1 MECMI
6 SRRRRFPNEHLA
18 LNLSHKF
25 GFKDSKILGPG
36 WLPKLLVL
44 WHYRRRKDLFRSGP
58 QYISWPR
65 RLAASVSLG
74 ESLHEVVFS
83 ASFGQRG
90 ENCQFFNHTMSKVTT
105 IALSVKSGWW
115 TSCSLVLCVEKV
127 TCLPFCT
134 SLISDTPH
142 PIRTHH
148 MIHTNFFR
156 LPNQSKSTFKLQIF
170 NLIFVPSLWTL

>member
-83 ASFGQRG
+83 SSFARRG
-90 ENCQFFNHTMSKVTT
+90 EKLPIFLTLQFYCTFHQKWLMNQLQSCLVCWEGHLPAFLYIIDFWYAPSYPYPPHDSHKLFPFAKSK
-105 IALSVKSGWW
+105 
-115 TSCSLVLCVEKV
+115 
-127 TCLPFCT
+127 
-134 SLISDTPH
+134 
-142 PIRTHH
+142 
-148 MIHTNFFR
+148 
-156 LPNQSKSTFKLQIF
+156 
-170 NLIFVPSLWTL
+170 